1 MWCETQKNGSVK
13 YCERYTDPLTEKV
26 KKVTVTM
33 PKASPQNKNKA
44 TRILQGKIDKLLTA
58 SPVRS
63 DTTLK
68 ELADAYIASLRQ
80 RKRKES
86 TIKTESVNI
95 NCCVDILGNDALVD
109 KLSPRY
115 VNDKLLSSGKNIDTV
130 NRYVK
135 FLKMALKWGI
145 KCDYHSNNDIL
156 LKLDYIHEES
166 SGEIPEEVYDI
177 SNEYL
182 EHDEITKLLNYFIDN
197 NQWQDYYT
205 SYFMI
210 LTGMRI
216 GELIALEDIDVDL
229 KTNTIHITKTYYSST
244 GHATSAKTS
253 ESIRDIHIQ
262 PELLTLIK
270 KLRLWRK
277 EVLFE
282 KGIKSNLFMP
292 HLRTG
297 LYMSYDAY
305 NKHLK
310 IAAIKSLGREITTHK
325 LRHTHASLLAET
337 MSAEQISRRLGHHD
351 DKITKAIYIHITQ
364 KMKQKDNDA
373 VDAISIIN

>member
-1 MWCETQKNGSVK
+1 MWCETQKNGTVK

-33 PKASPQNKNKA
+33 PKASPQNRNKA

-58 SPVRS
+58 SPVKS

-86 TIKTESVNI
+86 TIKTESNNI
-95 NCCVDILGNDALVD
+95 NCCINIIGDDVLVD

-115 VNDKLLSSGKNIDTV
+115 VNDKLLSSGKKIDTV
-130 NRYVK
+130 NRYIK
-135 FLKMALKWGI
+135 ILKIALKWGM
-145 KCDYHSNNDIL
+145 KSDYHSNNDIL
-156 LKLDYIHEES
+156 FKLDYIHEES
-166 SGEIPEEVYDI
+166 SDEILEVYDI
-177 SNEYL
+177 SKEYL
-182 EHDEITKLLNYFIDN
+182 EHDEITKLLNYFIGN

-216 GELIALEDIDVDL
+216 GELIALEDTDVDI
-229 KTNTIHITKTYYSST
+229 KTTTIHITKTYYAST
-244 GHATSAKTS
+244 GHVTSAKTS
-253 ESIRDIHIQ
+253 DSIRDIHIQ

-297 LYMSYDAY
+297 HYMTYGTY
-305 NKHLK
+305 NNHLK
-310 IAAIKSLGREITTHK
+310 AASLESLGREITTHK

>member
-1 MWCETQKNGSVK
+1 MWCEVQKNGTVK

-44 TRILQGKIDKLLTA
+44 ARILQGKIDKLLTA

-86 TIKTESVNI
+86 TIRNEENTI
-95 NCCVDILGNDALVD
+95 NCCIRIIGCDAIVDN
-109 KLSPRY
+109 LSPRY
-115 VNDKLLSSGKNIDTV
+115 VNDQLLSSGKNISTV
-130 NRYVK
+130 NRYIKYIK
-135 FLKMALKWGI
+135 FALKWGM
-145 KCDYHSNNDIL
+145 KNDYHSNHSLL
-156 LKLDYIHEES
+156 LKLDSINEES
-166 SGEIPEEVYDI
+166 SAEIPDVVYDI

-182 EHDEITKLLNYFIDN
+182 EPEEIQKLLNYFTKN
-197 NQWQDYYT
+197 NWQDYYI
-205 SYFMI
+205 SYFLI

-216 GELIALEDIDVDL
+216 GEFVALEDSDVDI
-229 KTNTIHITKTYYSST
+229 KSKTIHITKTYYPST
-244 GHATSAKTS
+244 KHATSAKTKD
-253 ESIRDIHIQ
+253 SIRDIHIQ

-277 EVLFE
+277 EAMFE
-282 KGIKSNLFMP
+282 NGIKSTLFMP
-292 HLRTG
+292 HLKTG
-297 LYMSYDAY
+297 GYLSYGTY
-305 NKHLK
+305 NLHLK
-310 IAAIKSLGREITTHK
+310 TAASEVLGREITPHK
-325 LRHTHASLLAET
+325 LRHTHASILAET

-364 KMKQKDNDA
+364 KMMQKDNAA
-373 VDAISIIN
+373 VDSISIIN

>member
-1 MWCETQKNGSVK
+1 MWSEIQKNGTVK

-44 TRILQGKIDKLLTA
+44 TRILQGRIDKLLTA

-130 NRYVK
+130 NRYIK

-145 KCDYHSNNDIL
+145 KSDYHSNNDIL
-156 LKLDYIHEES
+156 LKLDYIQEES

-197 NQWQDYYT
+197 NQWQDYLHH
-205 SYFMI
+205 I
-210 LTGMRI
+210 L
-216 GELIALEDIDVDL
+216 
-229 KTNTIHITKTYYSST
+229 
-244 GHATSAKTS
+244 
-253 ESIRDIHIQ
+253 
-262 PELLTLIK
+262 
-270 KLRLWRK
+270 
-277 EVLFE
+277 
-282 KGIKSNLFMP
+282 
-292 HLRTG
+292 
-297 LYMSYDAY
+297 
-305 NKHLK
+305 
-310 IAAIKSLGREITTHK
+310 
-325 LRHTHASLLAET
+325 
-337 MSAEQISRRLGHHD
+337 
-351 DKITKAIYIHITQ
+351 
-364 KMKQKDNDA
+364 
-373 VDAISIIN
+373 

>member
-44 TRILQGKIDKLLTA
+44 SRILQGKIDKLLTA

-86 TIKTESVNI
+86 TIRTESTNI
-95 NCCVDILGNDALVD
+95 NCCINIIGNDVLVD
-109 KLSPRY
+109 KLSTRY
-115 VNDKLLSSGKNIDTV
+115 VNDRLLSSGKNIDTV
-130 NRYVK
+130 NRYIK
-135 FLKMALKWGI
+135 FLKFSLKWGI
-145 KCDYHSNNDIL
+145 KSDYHSNNDLL

-166 SGEIPEEVYDI
+166 SDEIPEVYDI

-182 EHDEITKLLNYFIDN
+182 EPDEIKKLLNYFIDT

-216 GELIALEDIDVDL
+216 GELIALEDADIDL
-229 KTNTIHITKTYYSST
+229 RINTIHITKTYYPST

-253 ESIRDIHIQ
+253 DSIRDIHIQ

-282 KGIKSNLFMP
+282 KGIKSNLFIP
-292 HLRTG
+292 NLKTG
-297 LYMSYDAY
+297 NYMVYLTY
-305 NKHLK
+305 NNHLK
-310 IAAIKSLGREITTHK
+310 TASLKSLGREITTHK
-325 LRHTHASLLAET
+325 LRHTHASLLAEV

-351 DKITKAIYIHITQ
+351 DKITKAIYIHVTQ
-364 KMKQKDNDA
+364 KMKQKDNEA

>member
-1 MWCETQKNGSVK
+1 MWSEIQKNGTVK
-13 YCERYTDPLTEKV
+13 YCERYTDPLTEKI

-58 SPVRS
+58 SPVKS

-86 TIKTESVNI
+86 TIRTESTNI
-95 NCCVDILGNDALVD
+95 NCCINIIGNDVLVD

-115 VNDKLLSSGKNIDTV
+115 VNDRLLSSGKNIDTV
-130 NRYVK
+130 NTYIK
-135 FLKMALKWGI
+135 FLKFALKWGI
-145 KCDYHSNNDIL
+145 KSDYHSNNDIWF
-156 LKLDYIHEES
+156 KLDYIHKES
-166 SGEIPEEVYDI
+166 PDEIPEVYDI

-182 EHDEITKLLNYFIDN
+182 EPDEIKKLLNYFRDN

-216 GELIALEDIDVDL
+216 GELIALEDADVDL
-229 KTNTIHITKTYYSST
+229 RINTIHITKTYYPST
-244 GHATSAKTS
+244 GYVTSAKTS
-253 ESIRDIHIQ
+253 DSIRDIHIQ

-282 KGIKSNLFMP
+282 KGIKSSLFIPNLK
-292 HLRTG
+292 TG
-297 LYMSYDAY
+297 NYMVYLTY
-305 NKHLK
+305 NNHLK
-310 IAAIKSLGREITTHK
+310 AASLKSLGREITTHK
-325 LRHTHASLLAET
+325 LRHTHASLLAEV

-351 DKITKAIYIHITQ
+351 DKITKAIYIHVLSLIH
-364 KMKQKDNDA
+364 
-373 VDAISIIN
+373 I

>member
-1 MWCETQKNGSVK
+1 MWSEVQKNGTVK

-33 PKASPQNKNKA
+33 PKASPQNRNKA

-58 SPVRS
+58 SPVRT

-68 ELADAYIASLRQ
+68 ELADAYITSLRQ

-86 TIKTESVNI
+86 SIKTESTNI
-95 NCCVDILGNDALVD
+95 NCCIDILGDDVLVD

-115 VNDKLLSSGKNIDTV
+115 VNDKLLSSGKKIETV
-130 NRYVK
+130 NRYIK

-145 KCDYHSNNDIL
+145 KSDYHSNNDLL
-156 LKLDYIHEES
+156 LKLDYIYEES
-166 SGEIPEEVYDI
+166 SDEIPEVYDI

-182 EHDEITKLLNYFIDN
+182 EHDEITKLLDYFIDN

-216 GELIALEDIDVDL
+216 GELIALEDADIDL
-229 KTNTIHITKTYYSST
+229 KTNTIHITKTYYPST
-244 GHATSAKTS
+244 GHVTSAKTS
-253 ESIRDIHIQ
+253 DSIRNIHIQ

-297 LYMSYDAY
+297 HYMTYGTY
-305 NKHLK
+305 NNHLK
-310 IAAIKSLGREITTHK
+310 VASFESLGREITTHK
-325 LRHTHASLLAET
+325 LRHTHASLLAEV

-351 DKITKAIYIHITQ
+351 DEITKAIYIHVTQ
-364 KMKQKDNDA
+364 KMKQKDNEA
-373 VDAISIIN
+373 VDTISIIN

>member
-44 TRILQGKIDKLLTA
+44 TRILQGKIDRLLTA

-68 ELADAYIASLRQ
+68 ELADAYTASLRQ

-95 NCCVDILGNDALVD
+95 NCCVDILGDDALVD

-130 NRYVK
+130 NRYIK
-135 FLKMALKWGI
+135 FLKMALKWGM
-145 KCDYHSNNDIL
+145 KNDYHSNNDIL
-156 LKLDYIHEES
+156 FKLDYIHEES
-166 SGEIPEEVYDI
+166 SDEIPEVYDI
-177 SNEYL
+177 SKEYL
-182 EHDEITKLLNYFIDN
+182 EHDEIEKLLNYFRDN
-197 NQWQDYYT
+197 NKWQDYYI
-205 SYFMI
+205 SCFMI

-216 GELIALEDIDVDL
+216 GELIALEDTDVDI
-229 KTNTIHITKTYYSST
+229 KTTTIHITKTYCAST
-244 GHATSAKTS
+244 GYVTSAKTS
-253 ESIRDIHIQ
+253 DSIRDIHIQ

-297 LYMSYDAY
+297 HYMTYGTY
-305 NKHLK
+305 NNHLK
-310 IAAIKSLGREITTHK
+310 AASFESLGREITTHK

-351 DKITKAIYIHITQ
+351 DKITKAIYIHVTQ
-364 KMKQKDNDA
+364 KMKQKDNEA

>member
-1 MWCETQKNGSVK
+1 MWCETQKNGTVK

-68 ELADAYIASLRQ
+68 ELADAYITSLRQ

-86 TIKTESVNI
+86 TIKTESNNI
-95 NCCVDILGNDALVD
+95 NCCINIIGDDVLVD

-130 NRYVK
+130 NRYIK

-145 KCDYHSNNDIL
+145 KSDYHSNNDIL
-156 LKLDYIHEES
+156 LKLDYIQEES

-177 SNEYL
+177 SSEYL

-216 GELIALEDIDVDL
+216 GELIALEDADVDL
-229 KTNTIHITKTYYSST
+229 RINTIHITKTYYSST

-253 ESIRDIHIQ
+253 DSIRDIHIQ

-325 LRHTHASLLAET
+325 LRHTHASLLAEV

-351 DKITKAIYIHITQ
+351 DEITKAIYIHITQ
-364 KMKQKDNDA
+364 KMKQKDNEAIDT
-373 VDAISIIN
+373 ISIIN

>member
-1 MWCETQKNGSVK
+1 MWSEVQKNGSVK

-33 PKASPQNKNKA
+33 PKASPQNRNKA

-58 SPVRS
+58 SPVKS

-68 ELADAYIASLRQ
+68 ELADAYITSLRQ

-86 TIKTESVNI
+86 TIGTEKSNI
-95 NCCVDILGNDALVD
+95 YCCINILGYDVLVD

-115 VNDKLLSSGKNIDTV
+115 LYDQLLATGKKICTINGYIK
-130 NRYVK
+130 YLK
-135 FLKMALKWGI
+135 FALKWGM
-145 KCDYHSNNDIL
+145 KNDYHSNHDIL
-156 LKLDYIHEES
+156 LKLDYISEES
-166 SGEIPEEVYDI
+166 SDEIPEVYDI

-216 GELIALEDIDVDL
+216 GELIALEDTDVDL
-229 KTNTIHITKTYYSST
+229 KTNTIHITKTYYPST

-253 ESIRDIHIQ
+253 DSIRDIHIQ

-270 KLRLWRK
+270 KLQLWRK

-297 LYMSYDAY
+297 LYMRYATY
-305 NKHLK
+305 NNHLK
-310 IAAIKSLGREITTHK
+310 AASFKSLGREITTHK
-325 LRHTHASLLAET
+325 LRHTHASLLAEV

-351 DKITKAIYIHITQ
+351 DEITKSIYIHITQ
-364 KMKQKDNDA
+364 KMKQKDNET
-373 VDAISIIN
+373 VDTISIIN

>member
-1 MWCETQKNGSVK
+1 MWSEPQKNGSVK

-33 PKASPQNKNKA
+33 PKASPQNRNKA
-44 TRILQGKIDKLLTA
+44 ARILQGKIDKLLTA

-86 TIKTESVNI
+86 TIRNEENTI
-95 NCCVDILGNDALVD
+95 NCCIRIIGCDAIVDN
-109 KLSPRY
+109 LSPRY
-115 VNDKLLSSGKNIDTV
+115 VNDQLLSSGKNISTV
-130 NRYVK
+130 NRYIKYIK
-135 FLKMALKWGI
+135 FALKWGM
-145 KCDYHSNNDIL
+145 KNDYHSNHSLL
-156 LKLDYIHEES
+156 LKLDSINEES
-166 SGEIPEEVYDI
+166 SAEIPDVVYDI

-182 EHDEITKLLNYFIDN
+182 EPEEIQKLLSYFTKN
-197 NQWQDYYT
+197 NWQDYYI
-205 SYFMI
+205 SYFLI

-216 GELIALEDIDVDL
+216 GEFVALEDSDVDI
-229 KTNTIHITKTYYSST
+229 KSKTIHITKTYYPST
-244 GHATSAKTS
+244 KHATSAKTKD
-253 ESIRDIHIQ
+253 SIRDIHIQ

-277 EVLFE
+277 EAMFE
-282 KGIKSNLFMP
+282 NGIKSTLFMP
-292 HLRTG
+292 HLKTG
-297 LYMSYDAY
+297 GYLSYGTY
-305 NKHLK
+305 NLHLK
-310 IAAIKSLGREITTHK
+310 TAASEVLGREITPHK
-325 LRHTHASLLAET
+325 LRHTHASILAET

-364 KMKQKDNDA
+364 KMIQKDNAA
-373 VDAISIIN
+373 VDSISIIN

>member
-33 PKASPQNKNKA
+33 PKASPQNRNKA

-86 TIKTESVNI
+86 TIVTEKSYIYRCVNI
-95 NCCVDILGNDALVD
+95 IGNDVLVD

-115 VNDKLLSSGKNIDTV
+115 IYDQLLATGKKISTI
-130 NRYVK
+130 NRYIKYLK
-135 FLKMALKWGI
+135 FALKWGV
-145 KCDYHSNNDIL
+145 KNDYHSNHDIL

-166 SGEIPEEVYDI
+166 SDEIPEVYDI
-177 SNEYL
+177 SKEYL

-216 GELIALEDIDVDL
+216 GELIALEDTDVDI
-229 KTNTIHITKTYYSST
+229 KTTTIHITKTYYAST
-244 GHATSAKTS
+244 GHVTSAKTS
-253 ESIRDIHIQ
+253 DSIRDIHIQ

-292 HLRTG
+292 HFRTG
-297 LYMSYDAY
+297 HYMTYGTY
-305 NKHLK
+305 NNHLK
-310 IAAIKSLGREITTHK
+310 AASFESLGREITTHK

>member
-1 MWCETQKNGSVK
+1 MWCEVQKNGTVK

-44 TRILQGKIDKLLTA
+44 ARILQGKIDKLLTA

-86 TIKTESVNI
+86 TIRNEENTI
-95 NCCVDILGNDALVD
+95 NCCIRIIGCDAIVDN
-109 KLSPRY
+109 LSPRY
-115 VNDKLLSSGKNIDTV
+115 VNDQLLSSGKNISTV
-130 NRYVK
+130 NRYIKYIK
-135 FLKMALKWGI
+135 FALKWGM
-145 KCDYHSNNDIL
+145 KNDYHSNHSLL
-156 LKLDYIHEES
+156 LKLDSINEES
-166 SGEIPEEVYDI
+166 SAEIPDVVYDI

-182 EHDEITKLLNYFIDN
+182 EPEEIQKLLSYFTKN
-197 NQWQDYYT
+197 NWQDYYI
-205 SYFMI
+205 SYFLI

-216 GELIALEDIDVDL
+216 GEFVALEDSDVDI
-229 KTNTIHITKTYYSST
+229 KSKTIHITKTYYPST
-244 GHATSAKTS
+244 KHATSAKTKD
-253 ESIRDIHIQ
+253 SIRDIHIQ

-277 EVLFE
+277 EAMFE
-282 KGIKSNLFMP
+282 NGIKSTLFMP
-292 HLRTG
+292 HLKTG
-297 LYMSYDAY
+297 GYLSYGTY
-305 NKHLK
+305 NLHLK
-310 IAAIKSLGREITTHK
+310 TAASEVLGREITPHK
-325 LRHTHASLLAET
+325 LRHTHASILAET

-364 KMKQKDNDA
+364 KMIQKDNAA
-373 VDAISIIN
+373 VDSISIIN